1 MHDGSGDSF
10 FVEQFQNGASISP
23 HQHMIFQRYHHLGSA
38 GKKFRR
44 PDVEWLGKARIDNRD
59 VKSLGEQL
67 HRRFA
72 GKSHHITERE

>member
-1 MHDGSGDSF
+1 
-10 FVEQFQNGASISP
+10 
-23 HQHMIFQRYHHLGSA
+23 MIFERHHYLGSA
-38 GKKFRR
+38 GKEVCR
-44 PDVEWLGKARIDNRD
+44 PDIERFGKARIDNRD